1 MPFDGR
7 APLAPQD
14 RNLLVAHALL
24 QQQDEADQAFWESCL
39 YGGLRR
45 EGVVPQPRRYH
56 PRYPLVAAAL
66 GVSHEQAGHLT
77 AGGDIALKRRIVAAE
92 IAARGLRGESAPPL
106 LPRPRRPLSLARVM
120 LAGVLA
126 AEAATLVALVIGI
139 IT

>member
-14 RNLLVAHALL
+14 RNLLIAHALL
-24 QQQDEADQAFWESCL
+24 QQQDEADQEFWESCL

-66 GVSHEQAGHLT
+66 GVSDEQAGHLT
-77 AGGDIALKRRIVAAE
+77 AGCDIARKRRIVAAE
-92 IAARGLRGESAPPL
+92 ITARGLRSERPTPL
-106 LPRPRRPLSLARVM
+106 LPRPRRPLPLAQAM
-120 LAGVLA
+120 LAGVL
-126 AEAATLVALVIGI
+126 VAQAGVLIWMGVGI
-139 IT
+139 FG